1 MGSLK
6 DNFIKKFIMSL
17 LWSVDKPEGSEK
29 PEKSP
34 ENLENSD
41 SEGEEKS
48 PEKKSTEEREKSK
61 SPVEDLEDSDSD
73 IEIVF
78 EVKAPPK
85 TSSKPRSESE
95 YSDDSDSEIE
105 EILPNGRPNL
115 GLGGTVSPDK
125 SDSESEN
132 GVEKD
137 TPTKDTP
144 KTERKNLKRP
154 IASENSD
161 QSEDEAK
168 RTKCSSIRNEISSS
182 LSSSSQKKRTADSA
196 DFDSEDDGDEVDY
209 APKKVLK
216 SDETV
221 KKTDETVEK
230 TDEKAD
236 ELMPVQKSS
245 TTKSKKFSKVVS
257 PKKKNLKH
265 VSIEKEAGD
274 SNSENSEESDNLE
287 KGEKTDK
294 LLVKKDVITDAKA
307 LLADQEK
314 SEERGKKLLEAF
326 DD

>member
-6 DNFIKKFIMSL
+6 ENFIKKFIMSL

-29 PEKSP
+29 P
-34 ENLENSD
+34 
-41 SEGEEKS
+41 EKS

-85 TSSKPRSESE
+85 NSSKPRSESE

-230 TDEKAD
+230 TDEP
-236 ELMPVQKSS
+236 MPVQKSS
-245 TTKSKKFSKVVS
+245 TTKSKFSKVVS
-257 PKKKNLKH
+257 PKKKN
-265 VSIEKEAGD
+265 
-274 SNSENSEESDNLE
+274 
-287 KGEKTDK
+287 
-294 LLVKKDVITDAKA
+294 
-307 LLADQEK
+307 
-314 SEERGKKLLEAF
+314 
-326 DD
+326 

>member
-6 DNFIKKFIMSL
+6 ENFIKKFIMSL

-29 PEKSP
+29 P
-34 ENLENSD
+34 
-41 SEGEEKS
+41 EKS

-85 TSSKPRSESE
+85 NSSKPRSESE

-182 LSSSSQKKRTADSA
+182 LSSSSQKKKRTADSA
-196 DFDSEDDGDEVDY
+196 DFDSEDDGDEVDC

-221 KKTDETVEK
+221 KKTDETVEE

-245 TTKSKKFSKVVS
+245 TKSKFSKVVS

-265 VSIEKEAGD
+265 V
-274 SNSENSEESDNLE
+274 
-287 KGEKTDK
+287 
-294 LLVKKDVITDAKA
+294 
-307 LLADQEK
+307 
-314 SEERGKKLLEAF
+314 
-326 DD
+326 

>member
-1 MGSLK
+1 MG
-6 DNFIKKFIMSL
+6 
-17 LWSVDKPEGSEK
+17 
-29 PEKSP
+29 
-34 ENLENSD
+34 
-41 SEGEEKS
+41 
-48 PEKKSTEEREKSK
+48 
-61 SPVEDLEDSDSD
+61 
-73 IEIVF
+73 
-78 EVKAPPK
+78 
-85 TSSKPRSESE
+85 
-95 YSDDSDSEIE
+95 
-105 EILPNGRPNL
+105 
-115 GLGGTVSPDK
+115 
-125 SDSESEN
+125 
-132 GVEKD
+132 
-137 TPTKDTP
+137 
-144 KTERKNLKRP
+144 
-154 IASENSD
+154 
-161 QSEDEAK
+161 
-168 RTKCSSIRNEISSS
+168 NEISSS

-230 TDEKAD
+230 TDE
-236 ELMPVQKSS
+236 LMPVQKSS
-245 TTKSKKFSKVVS
+245 TKSKKFSKVVS

-274 SNSENSEESDNLE
+274 SNSEESDNLE